1 MKYCIWA
8 LCALVLT
15 TMGCQKKVDHR
26 ETDTHVKTIHNGH
39 GNISIAFLADIH
51 LHDFF
56 VAAENLSPTGLPRF
70 PGTQNPVLVR
80 SMQAQLNS
88 TRLFNENYFVFLATL
103 DDLAQRGI
111 KLVALPGDF
120 SDDGQPANVEAL
132 RRILDIYHERYGM
145 RFFAITGNHDPT
157 RPFSRAGGKGDFL
170 HQSGKEVGVF
180 SPDHSL
186 CQDQKAWQC
195 SHAVREWGYA
205 GITQTLYSHGFTSRP
220 EDVLYETPFDTEDL
234 TKRGWNWCDENG
246 TCIFMPDSSYLVE
259 PVEGV
264 WLLAIDANV
273 YVPKG
278 NYADRQFNGSGNAG
292 YNALLTYKPEL
303 IAWITSVV
311 ERAEKQGKR
320 LVAFSHFPMA
330 DFYDDTE
337 KEVSNLFGP
346 TAMQLRRMPTKKTTE
361 ALSQTGLKL
370 HMAGHMHL
378 YDVHGPAPFSL
389 SEEPGLVNIQ
399 VPSLAAYQPGYT
411 IVTLTPERTARIETV
426 IKKEVPGFDKL
437 FPLYVKEWQHRQQ
450 SGLLQWDKSILSASN
465 YLDFT
470 DGHLKEVVRQRYVGR
485 EWPEEM
491 AQYFEEHTV
500 AEVLSHALCNN
511 PVSGLSEQF
520 LGKPAIALAND
531 YYRIRN
537 AGKFADLA
545 NRDESYIS
553 FLPALQACPV
563 PDYQPVAQAQSFLKL
578 LAVSAQR
585 VDNTTWVVPGV

>member
-1 MKYCIWA
+1 MKYCIWV
-8 LCALVLT
+8 LCTLVLT
-15 TMGCQKKVDHR
+15 TASCQKKVEHR
-26 ETDTHVKTIHNGH
+26 APNTFEESFSKERDG
-39 GNISIAFLADIH
+39 ISIAFLADIH

-56 VAAENLSPTGLPRF
+56 VAAENLSPIELPTF
-70 PGTQNPVLVR
+70 PGTDYPVLVR

-88 TRLFNENYFVFLATL
+88 TRLFNENYFVFLAAL

-132 RRILDIYHERYGM
+132 RRVLDIYHERYGM

-157 RPFSRAGGKGDFL
+157 RPFTRAGGKGDFL

-180 SPDHSL
+180 SPDHPL
-186 CQDQKAWQC
+186 CLSGEAWQC

-205 GITQTLYSHGFTSRP
+205 GITQTLYSHGFTPRP

-234 TKRGWNWCDENG
+234 TKRGWNWCEENG

-278 NYADRQFNGSGNAG
+278 NYADRQFSGSGNAG
-292 YNALLTYKPEL
+292 YNALLVYKPEL
-303 IAWITSVV
+303 VAWIASVV
-311 ERAEKQGKR
+311 ERAKKQGKR

-337 KEVSNLFGP
+337 TEVSDLFGP
-346 TAMQLRRMPTKKTTE
+346 TAMQLRRMPTKETT
-361 ALSQTGLKL
+361 AVLAKTGLRL

-378 YDVHGPAPFSL
+378 YDIHGSTPFSTAEAP
-389 SEEPGLVNIQ
+389 SLVNIQ

-411 IVTLTPERTARIETV
+411 VVTLTPEHTARIETV

-450 SGLLQWDKSILSASN
+450 SGLSEWDKGILSASN

-491 AQYFEEHTV
+491 ANYFEKHTV
-500 AEVLSHALCNN
+500 GEVLSHALCNKH
-511 PVSGLSEQF
+511 VIGLSEDF
-520 LGKPAIALAND
+520 LAKPAIALAND

-537 AGKFADLA
+537 AGKFAELA

-553 FLPALQACPV
+553 LLPALQACPV
-563 PDYQPVAQAQSFLKL
+563 PEQKSAAQAQAFLNL